1 MEDNGKILA
10 IGAHPDDVE
19 FRCAGTLALLHEKGY
34 EIHIATVAN
43 GDCGSTEHSL
53 IEIARIRKGEAIE
66 SAALLGGKYYCL
78 EEGDVA
84 FEFDLRVRRKVTNV
98 IREVDPFIVFTHP
111 HEDYMADHEIT
122 SRLVREACFAAPIP
136 NFGSA
141 GNLPHT
147 DDIPYLYYWD
157 AMEGIDH
164 LGRPTPVHFYVDVAG
179 PLDTKKQMLTCHRSQ
194 REWLMRQHGLDEYIN
209 AMVEWGEAR
218 GKEAGFQIAE
228 AFCQH
233 RGHAYP
239 HDNIVA
245 KILGGELV
253 KEAE

>member
-1 MEDNGKILA
+1 MEDNGRILA

-19 FRCAGTLALLHEKGY
+19 FRCAGTLALLHDKGY
-34 EIHIATVAN
+34 EINILTVAN

-53 IEIARIRKGEAIE
+53 LEIAQIRKGEAAE

-78 EEGDVA
+78 DEGDVA
-84 FEFDLRVRRKVTNV
+84 FEFDLRTRRKVTNV

-122 SRLVREACFAAPIP
+122 SRLVRDACFAAPIP

-141 GNLPHT
+141 GNLRHT
-147 DDIPYLYYWD
+147 ADIPYLYYWD
-157 AMEGIDH
+157 AMEGIDY
-164 LGRPTPVHFYVDVAG
+164 LGRPTPVHFYVDIAG

-209 AMVEWGEAR
+209 SMVEWGEAR
-218 GKEAGFQIAE
+218 GKQAGFPIAE

-253 KEAE
+253 KEV